1 MKRRKFIM
9 SSLSAAP
16 VVTSV
21 LAPKPQKRTT
31 KGFVVKAGT
40 NRFKETTKIG
50 GMNPV
55 DIKVST
61 KDTDG
66 VLSIS
71 EYTGFTK
78 GGPPL
83 HIHPN
88 QDEVFIILEG
98 EHLFQLGDE
107 QHRLTAGDTIFIPR
121 NVPHAPAQLS
131 DTGKYLY
138 FFTPS
143 GKMEDFFRALATLKV
158 TGQPSAEQMADIFK
172 THDMIIVG
180 PPLAVH

>member
-1 MKRRKFIM
+1 MKRRKFIL
-9 SSLSAAP
+9 SSLSATP
-16 VVTSV
+16 LVVSGAELKSTERS
-21 LAPKPQKRTT
+21 T
-31 KGFVVKAGT
+31 KGFVVKAGSS
-40 NRFKETTKIG
+40 RFAEKTKIG
-50 GMNPV
+50 GLNPV
-55 DIKVST
+55 DLKVSQ

-66 VLSIS
+66 MLSIS

-88 QDEVFIILEG
+88 QDEMFIILEG

-107 QHRLTAGDTIFIPR
+107 QYHLMAGDTIFIPR

-131 DTGKYLY
+131 ERGKYLF

-143 GKMEDFFRALATLKV
+143 GQMDDFFRVLGNLPV
-158 TGQPSAEQMADIFK
+158 TGQPSPEQMAKLFE
-172 THDMIIVG
+172 THGMKIVG
-180 PPLAVH
+180 PPLTVK